1 MGTQCLRIILSQP
14 QLTNY
19 LNDWHLF
26 GQCYVLIGFSVCN
39 FRLCHPST
47 MLSGTE
53 NPMATPLSSLSVP
66 LVLTIQSSCR
76 STTSICPPHA
86 ESRSS
91 PLRSMPHDLLHGDCP
106 GTQGQ
111 PNGRHYFPHRRPGAT
126 AQVIGP
132 RCTRGEFR
140 VVRLPALNLV
150 RQTGSSQAQQQYQHL
165 VSRAPAFPSKCHG
178 CLLRTQ

>member
-1 MGTQCLRIILSQP
+1 MPIILSQP

-26 GQCYVLIGFSVCN
+26 GRCSVLIGLCVYN
-39 FRLCHPST
+39 FRLCHTST
-47 MLSGTE
+47 TLSGTE
-53 NPMATPLSSLSVP
+53 NPTATPISSLSVP

-91 PLRSMPHDLLHGDCP
+91 PLRSMPHDLLHGGCP
-106 GTQGQ
+106 GTQSQ
-111 PNGRHYFPHRRPGAT
+111 HDGRRYFPRPRAGAT
-126 AQVIGP
+126 SQVIGL

-178 CLLRTQ
+178 CVLRM